1 MPFPV
6 PSHIFLFQA
15 GGFLVSAQGHVVPEE
30 RELDE
35 NVNSRDDYMDTASLL
50 EQVFYPL
57 FNLAGLCQESVAM
70 IPYINAFRLT
80 GNAV

>member
-6 PSHIFLFQA
+6 PAHIFLFQA

-35 NVNSRDDYMDTASLL
+35 NVYSRDDYMDTASLL
-50 EQVFYPL
+50 EQVSYPL
-57 FNLAGLCQESVAM
+57 LNLAGLLSRICCNDS
-70 IPYINAFRLT
+70 LH
-80 GNAV
+80 